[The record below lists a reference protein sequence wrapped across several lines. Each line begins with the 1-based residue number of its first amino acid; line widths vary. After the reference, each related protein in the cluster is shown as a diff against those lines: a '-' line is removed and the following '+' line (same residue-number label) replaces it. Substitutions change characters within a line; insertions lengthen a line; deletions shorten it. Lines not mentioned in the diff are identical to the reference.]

1 MIINIKI
8 AVWVFYLVYMQV
20 ETMAS
25 IDTLQLYVSKLN
37 GRVLIIHG
45 TSSKEATVA
54 NLLEDQLKLL
64 NVVDSHCVTVSLK
77 ELSAAIKKAR
87 HVVLLF
93 NCIESFTKKLRH
105 VEEFVAQI
113 NDLRENM
120 MLVIAKH
127 SIMPDQGPLSNCMC
141 LNVEDEPRELAKK
154 CVTIFG
160 GMYAYHTCI
169 CGTPHRTHA
178 QYRTNTTQLPMMYVS
193 HLKGNDL
200 GNKLDRGCLLWYT
213 WVLSNY

>member
-1 MIINIKI
+1 MYGDDRILKFFM
-8 AVWVFYLVYMQV
+8 WVFYLVYMQV

-25 IDTLQLYVSKLN
+25 IESDTLQLYVSKLN

-45 TSSKEATVA
+45 TSSKEAIVA
-54 NLLEDQLKLL
+54 NRLEDQLKFL
-64 NVVDSHCVTVSLK
+64 NVIDSHCVVVSLK

-93 NCIESFTKKLRH
+93 NSFENFTKKLRH

-127 SIMPDQGPLSNCMC
+127 SVIPDQGPLSNCMC
-141 LNVEDEPRELAKK
+141 LNVDDEPQELAKK

-160 GMYAYHTCI
+160 GMYAYVAHHTEHMHYTEHNPSICDVCI
-169 CGTPHRTHA
+169 PSKR
-178 QYRTNTTQLPMMYVS
+178 
-193 HLKGNDL
+193 K
-200 GNKLDRGCLLWYT
+200 
-213 WVLSNY
+213 